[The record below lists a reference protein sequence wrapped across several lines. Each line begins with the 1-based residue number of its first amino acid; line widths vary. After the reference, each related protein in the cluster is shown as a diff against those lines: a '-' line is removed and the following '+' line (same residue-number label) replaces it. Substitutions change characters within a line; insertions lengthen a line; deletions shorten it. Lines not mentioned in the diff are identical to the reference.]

1 MSSFKKKLFTKLVQ
15 NAGEY
20 NKKHKSSAKRVTYF
34 TLGLIVFLSIL
45 FFIPEKIC
53 ELLGLVFKKKGVLIS
68 TAIIAALALLYV
80 WHASAPQKNMITD
93 HENVEATIAEN
104 SEEIQSA
111 EEDANNSEEENLTAD
126 KDDTENKTDDSEI
139 QQPASDES
147 KLDQQVSD
155 ESEPDQKVSDESE
168 SEQAADEN
176 NSESD
181 QSVSYVTESDQ
192 PASENSDFPQIDL
205 TAYIKENP
213 DVVGWLVVD
222 GTQISYPIMQAEDN
236 EKYLTSNSDG
246 ETSDT
251 GAIFL
256 DSRSKSDF
264 TDSNSIIYG
273 HNMKDRSMFG
283 SLRDYRFEKGFY
295 DDHKYIYV
303 ITAEKILKYLIFCY
317 MDVPKDYVIYD
328 YVGAASDEFVA
339 DAEPVRLKS
348 YMDSEI
354 PVKSTSKVI
363 TLSTCTDSKDTH
375 RFVVCGVLE
384 EEISD

>member
-68 TAIIAALALLYV
+68 IAIIAALALLYV
-80 WHASAPQKNMITD
+80 WHASAPQKSTTTVQ
-93 HENVEATIAEN
+93 ENAEEVVT
-104 SEEIQSA
+104 SEETQ
-111 EEDANNSEEENLTAD
+111 EEGT
-126 KDDTENKTDDSEI
+126 T
-139 QQPASDES
+139 ASDVAQEDKIEES
-147 KLDQQVSD
+147 LEESN
-155 ESEPDQKVSDESE
+155 ESETSEVQPVADTPETDEPK
-168 SEQAADEN
+168 
-176 NSESD
+176 
-181 QSVSYVTESDQ
+181 SYVTESDQ